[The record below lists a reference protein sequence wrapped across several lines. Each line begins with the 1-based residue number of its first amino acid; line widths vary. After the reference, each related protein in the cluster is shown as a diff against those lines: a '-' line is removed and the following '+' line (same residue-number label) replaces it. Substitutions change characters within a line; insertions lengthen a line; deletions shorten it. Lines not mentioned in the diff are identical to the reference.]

1 MELVT
6 RSGESA
12 VHEALRCP
20 RNCHLE
26 SLLHEK
32 GDESLMLKPLKIFS
46 KSAPVREGECFDW
59 QETVREVGEER

>member
-1 MELVT
+1 MPVELVT

-46 KSAPVREGECFDW
+46 KLAPVREE
-59 QETVREVGEER
+59 